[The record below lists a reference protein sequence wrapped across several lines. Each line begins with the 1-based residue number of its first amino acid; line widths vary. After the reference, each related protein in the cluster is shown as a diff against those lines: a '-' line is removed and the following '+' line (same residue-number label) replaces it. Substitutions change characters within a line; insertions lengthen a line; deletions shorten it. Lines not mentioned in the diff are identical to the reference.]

1 MQCLFAQ
8 KPRQER
14 KQTGTSHKRRI
25 RRHPISQQDGDL
37 SCQDSVGNLQINN
50 RVHHPTWFTFKY
62 SNQNHSVT
70 KRKRDIARS
79 NFSLRKAWVGVFKS
93 RSAFSIQQCIQAFR
107 TLSVGPVSLRLGTM
121 LKNLIVNKI
130 EDFR

>member
-8 KPRQER
+8 KPRQET

-37 SCQDSVGNLQINN
+37 SCQDSVGSLFIYN
-50 RVHHPTWFTFKY
+50 RVYHPTWFMFKY
-62 SNQNHSVT
+62 STQNQSVT

-79 NFSLRKAWVGVFKS
+79 NLSLRKAWVGVFKS
-93 RSAFSIQQCIQAFR
+93 RSANAFR
-107 TLSVGPVSLRLGTM
+107 HSERSALVR
-121 LKNLIVNKI
+121 
-130 EDFR
+130 FRFPWGQF

>member
-8 KPRQER
+8 KRRQET

-37 SCQDSVGNLQINN
+37 SCQDSVGSLFINN
-50 RVHHPTWFTFKY
+50 RVCHPTWFMFKY
-62 SNQNHSVT
+62 STQNQSVT

-79 NFSLRKAWVGVFKS
+79 NLSLRKAWVGVFKS
-93 RSAFSIQQCIQAFR
+93 RSANAFMHSER
-107 TLSVGPVSLRLGTM
+107 SALVR
-121 LKNLIVNKI
+121 
-130 EDFR
+130 FRFPWGQF